1 MTDHQVC
8 ILIPTLNEEDAIAEV
23 IDEFRKMGFDDILVI
38 DGHSRDR
45 TCELAR
51 AAGARVIVQS
61 GHGKGQ
67 ALKEA
72 FDLIEAEFIV
82 MIDGDGTYLP
92 GEVGLLL
99 DPVLAGKADHVMGN
113 RFGNLQEG
121 ALTRLNSAGN
131 RLINFFFRLIYDVPL
146 NDILTGYRAFT
157 RPGIDRLD
165 LTMEGFEI
173 ETEMT
178 VDSVKKGLSITEVP
192 ITYRARTTGTKT
204 KLNPLMAGAR
214 IIATIYRMAKTHNP
228 LFYFGLMGSLFGA
241 AGFLLGLYV
250 ASEWLATRTEHIPLT
265 ILTALLIIV
274 GFQLFFMGI
283 LGDAVASMHREVLR
297 EIYRSQKKEK

>member
-1 MTDHQVC
+1 LTTKDVC
-8 ILIPTLNEEDAIAEV
+8 VLIPTLNEEDAIAEV
-23 IDEFRKMGFDDILVI
+23 IGEFRRMGFEDILVI

-45 TCELAR
+45 TCERAR
-51 AAGARVIVQS
+51 AAGARVVVQS
-61 GHGKGQ
+61 GQGKGQ

-72 FDLIEAEFIV
+72 FELIESDYIV

-92 GEVGLLL
+92 VEVRLLL
-99 DPVLAGKADHVMGN
+99 DPVLAGRADHVMGN

-131 RLINFFFRLIYDVPL
+131 RLINFFFRLIYGVPL

-157 RPGIDRLD
+157 LEGVRRLD
-165 LTMEGFEI
+165 LTMTGFEI

-178 VDSVKKGLSITEVP
+178 VDSVKKGLDIVEVP
-192 ITYRARTTGTKT
+192 ITYRSRAKGTRT
-204 KLNPLMAGAR
+204 KLNPFMDGAR

-228 LFYFGLMGSLFGA
+228 LFYFGLMGSFFGA
-241 AGFLLGLYV
+241 IGFLSGLYV
-250 ASEWLATRTEHIPLT
+250 VREWVGTRTEHIPLT
-265 ILTALLIIV
+265 ILTSLLIII
-274 GFQLFFMGI
+274 GFQLFFLGI

-297 EIYRSQKKEK
+297 EIYRNRK

>member
-1 MTDHQVC
+1 MNPNDVC

-23 IDEFRKMGFDDILVI
+23 IGEFKKMGFDEILVI

-45 TCELAR
+45 TRER
-51 AAGARVIVQS
+51 ADGAGAKVVVQREK
-61 GHGKGQ
+61 GKGQ

-72 FDLIEAEFIV
+72 FSLIEADYIV

-92 GEVGLLL
+92 AEVRLLL
-99 DPVLAGKADHVMGN
+99 DPIFEGKADHVMGN
-113 RFGNLQEG
+113 RFGNLQKG

-131 RLINFFFRLIYDVPL
+131 RLINFFFRLIYNVPL

-157 RPGIDRLD
+157 REGVRRLD
-165 LTMEGFEI
+165 LTMPGFEI

-178 VDSVKKGLSITEVP
+178 VDSVKKGLAIAEVP
-192 ITYRARTTGTKT
+192 VTYRARTTGTKT
-204 KLNPLMAGAR
+204 KLNPIMDGAR
-214 IIATIYRMAKTHNP
+214 IVATIYRMAKTHNP

-241 AGFLLGLYV
+241 AGFFLGLYV
-250 ASEWLATRTEHIPLT
+250 ARDWLATRTEHIPLT

-274 GFQLFFMGI
+274 GFQLLFMGI

-297 EIYRSQKKEK
+297 EIYRNRRDR

>member
-1 MTDHQVC
+1 MTPKDVC
-8 ILIPTLNEEDAIAEV
+8 ILIPTLNEEDAVAEV
-23 IDEFRKMGFDDILVI
+23 IGEFRAMGFENLLVI

-45 TCELAR
+45 TVELAR
-51 AAGARVIVQS
+51 EAGARVVIQS
-61 GHGKGQ
+61 GKGKGQ

-72 FDLIEAEFIV
+72 FDLIESDYIV

-92 GEVGLLL
+92 SEVHLLL
-99 DPVLAGKADHVMGN
+99 DPVLAGRSDHVMGN
-113 RFGNLQEG
+113 RFGNLQKG
-121 ALTRLNSAGN
+121 ALTRLNRAGN
-131 RLINFFFRLIYDVPL
+131 RLINFFFRLIYGVPL

-157 RPGIDRLD
+157 LEGVRRLD
-165 LTMEGFEI
+165 LTMTGFEI

-178 VDSVKKGLSITEVP
+178 VDNVKKGLDIAEVP
-192 ITYRARTTGTKT
+192 ITYRSRAKGTQT
-204 KLNPLMAGAR
+204 KLNPFMDGAR
-214 IIATIYRMAKTHNP
+214 IIITIYRMAKTHNP
-228 LFYFGLMGSLFGA
+228 LFYFGLMGSFFGA

-250 ASEWLATRTEHIPLT
+250 AREWLSTRTEHVPLT

-297 EIYRSQKKEK
+297 EIYRNRKKR

>member
-1 MTDHQVC
+1 MTTRDVC
-8 ILIPTLNEEDAIAEV
+8 ILIPTLNEEDAIAGV
-23 IDEFRKMGFDDILVI
+23 IGEFRQMGFSDILVI
-38 DGHSRDR
+38 DGNSRDR
-45 TCELAR
+45 TRELAEG
-51 AAGARVIVQS
+51 AGARVVVQS

-72 FDLIEAEFIV
+72 FDLIEAEYIV

-92 GEVGLLL
+92 SEVGLLL
-99 DPVLAGKADHVMGN
+99 DPVFAGKADHVTGN
-113 RFGNLQEG
+113 RFANLQEG

-131 RLINFFFRLIYDVPL
+131 KLINFFFRLIYTVPL
-146 NDILTGYRAFT
+146 NDILTGYRAFS
-157 RPGIDRLD
+157 RLGVERLD
-165 LTMEGFEI
+165 LTMAGFEI

-178 VDSVKKGLSITEVP
+178 VDSVKKGLVIAEVP

-204 KLNPLMAGAR
+204 KLNPFMDGAR

-228 LFYFGLMGSLFGA
+228 LFYFGLMGFLFGM
-241 AGFLLGLYV
+241 AGFILGLYV
-250 ASEWLATRTEHIPLT
+250 ANEWFTTRTEHIPLT

-274 GFQLFFMGI
+274 GFQLFFLGI

-297 EIYRSQKKEK
+297 EIYRNRKER

>member
-1 MTDHQVC
+1 LNPNDVC

-23 IDEFRKMGFDDILVI
+23 IGEFKKMGFDEILVI

-45 TCELAR
+45 TRER
-51 AAGARVIVQS
+51 ADEAGAKVVVQREK
-61 GHGKGQ
+61 GKGQ

-72 FDLIEAEFIV
+72 FSLIEADYIV

-92 GEVGLLL
+92 AEVRLLL
-99 DPVLAGKADHVMGN
+99 DPIFEGKADHVMGN
-113 RFGNLQEG
+113 RFGNLQKG

-131 RLINFFFRLIYDVPL
+131 RLINFFFRLIYNVPL

-157 RPGIDRLD
+157 REGVRRLD
-165 LTMEGFEI
+165 LTMPGFEI

-178 VDSVKKGLSITEVP
+178 VDSVKKGLAIAEVP
-192 ITYRARTTGTKT
+192 VTYRARTTGTKT
-204 KLNPLMAGAR
+204 KLNPIMDGAR
-214 IIATIYRMAKTHNP
+214 IVATIYRMAKTHNP

-241 AGFLLGLYV
+241 AGFFLGLYV
-250 ASEWLATRTEHIPLT
+250 ARDWLATRTEHIPLT

-274 GFQLFFMGI
+274 GFQLLFMGI

-297 EIYRSQKKEK
+297 EIYRNRRDR

>member
-1 MTDHQVC
+1 LTTKDVC
-8 ILIPTLNEEDAIAEV
+8 ILIPTLNEEDAIAGV
-23 IDEFRKMGFDDILVI
+23 IGEFREMGFSDILVI
-38 DGHSRDR
+38 DGNSRDR
-45 TCELAR
+45 TRELAEG
-51 AAGARVIVQS
+51 AGARVVVQS

-72 FDLIEAEFIV
+72 FDLIKTDYIV

-92 GEVGLLL
+92 AEVGLLL
-99 DPVLAGKADHVMGN
+99 DPVFAGKADHVMGN
-113 RFGNLQEG
+113 RFANLQEG

-131 RLINFFFRLIYDVPL
+131 RLINFFFRLIYAVPL
-146 NDILTGYRAFT
+146 NDILTGYRAFN
-157 RPGIDRLD
+157 RLSVDRLD
-165 LTMEGFEI
+165 LTMAGFEI

-178 VDSVKKGLSITEVP
+178 VDSVKKGLVIAEVP

-204 KLNPLMAGAR
+204 KLNPFMDGAR

-228 LFYFGLMGSLFGA
+228 LFYFGLMGSFFGT
-241 AGFLLGLYV
+241 AGFILGIYV
-250 ASEWLATRTEHIPLT
+250 ASEWFATRTEHIPLT

-274 GFQLFFMGI
+274 GFQLFFLGI

-297 EIYRSQKKEK
+297 EIYRNRKER

>member
-1 MTDHQVC
+1 MTLKDVC
-8 ILIPTLNEEDAIAEV
+8 ILIPALNEEDAIAEV
-23 IDEFRKMGFDDILVI
+23 IGEFREMGFEEILVI

-45 TCELAR
+45 TVERAR
-51 AAGARVIVQS
+51 SAGARVAVQS
-61 GHGKGQ
+61 GRGKGQ

-72 FDLIEAEFIV
+72 FDLIKSEQIV

-92 GEVGLLL
+92 SEVHLLL

-131 RLINFFFRLIYDVPL
+131 RLINFFFRLIYKVPL
-146 NDILTGYRAFT
+146 NDILTGYRAFNHDSV
-157 RPGIDRLD
+157 RRLD

-178 VDSVKKGLSITEVP
+178 VDSVKKGLSIAEVP
-192 ITYRARTTGTKT
+192 ITYRSRAKGTRT
-204 KLNPLMAGAR
+204 KLNPVMDGAR

-228 LFYFGLMGSLFGA
+228 LLYFGLMGSFFGM
-241 AGFLLGLYV
+241 AGFLMGLYV
-250 ASEWLATRTEHIPLT
+250 VREWISTRTEHLPLT
-265 ILTALLIIV
+265 ILTSLLIIV

-297 EIYRSQKKEK
+297 EIYKNRKDK